1 MFKDFYCIIFFF
13 LKFLLFL
20 LVLLLLFLFCI
31 VDEYISI
38 SDDWDEIVWNYKI
51 YYFENGLDYF
61 N

>member
-1 MFKDFYCIIFFF
+1 MFEDFYCIIFFF

-38 SDDWDEIVWNYKI
+38 SDDWDERA
-51 YYFENGLDYF
+51 
-61 N
+61 